1 MLRFMNIFFPEDIRI
16 NVQVKDYGKR
26 QKRSTDEFP
35 DDMDIDLPL
44 DGSHVTL
51 SLHRNKRIN
60 TRVPVT
66 VQRDGRIVYQFLKQ
80 SQVSIHFTRFFDSQL
95 ESNLKERAHQKVN
108 VSFLTNNLSANL
120 IKIG

>member
-1 MLRFMNIFFPEDIRI
+1 MSHGGVSYLLLNAKIHKYFFPEDIRI

-26 QKRSTDEFP
+26 PKRSTDEFP

-44 DGSHVTL
+44 DGSHMTL

-66 VQRDGRIVYQFLKQ
+66 VQRDGRIVYQSLKQ
-80 SQVSIHFTRFFDSQL
+80 SQVSIHITRFFDSQM
-95 ESNLKERAHQKVN
+95 EPKLKKTH
-108 VSFLTNNLSANL
+108 
-120 IKIG
+120 IKK